1 MRVPFPTLGLVEG
14 GVSAEQPIR
23 TSFLIRNCRAFDVAE
38 ERLTGGQ
45 RSGVTKAYSTQCSL
59 VGVTTHPI
67 VAFAQV
73 TSTFIP
79 AVAP

>member
-1 MRVPFPTLGLVEG
+1 MRISFPTSGLVEG
-14 GVSAEQPIR
+14 SPSAEQPIK
-23 TSFLIRNCRAFDVAE
+23 TSFLLRNVRAFDIQE

-45 RSGVTKAYSTQCSL
+45 RAGVAKAYSTQCSL

-67 VAFAQV
+67 IMMASVV
-73 TSTFIP
+73 STYIP

>member
-1 MRVPFPTLGLVEG
+1 MRSPFPTSGLVEG
-14 GVSAEQPIR
+14 SPSAEQPIK
-23 TSFLIRNCRAFDVAE
+23 TSFLLRNVRAFDIQE

-45 RSGVTKAYSTQCSL
+45 RAGVAKAYSTQCSL

-67 VAFAQV
+67 IIMASV